1 MANHRVSGQL
11 VPDAVSGHVAL
22 ELANTRAS
30 WGSPDPREY
39 LVSYDALAVWAGD
52 VGLMTAYEVRTLRGE
67 ARRAAADAE
76 QVVGAAIDLRE
87 SWYAVATAAQRGIAV
102 PRGHLDVVGEH
113 AARAAAASR
122 LVVHD
127 DGRVLPDGGSVAR
140 SGLRLPV
147 DRAAQ
152 AAAEMLAVG
161 DVAHVGACPG
171 RGCGWLFF
179 DPAHRR
185 HWCIMAICGNR
196 AKARAVAERQ
206 RAAAGLP

>member
-1 MANHRVSGQL
+1 MANHVVSGQL

-30 WGSPDPREY
+30 WGSPSPREY

-52 VGLMTAYEVRTLRGE
+52 VGLLSAYEVRTLRRE
-67 ARRAAADAE
+67 ARSVAVEADE
-76 QVVGAAIDLRE
+76 VVRAAIDLRE
-87 SWYAVATAAQRGIAV
+87 SWYVVATAAQREV
-102 PRGHLDVVGEH
+102 DLPRRHLDLVGEH
-113 AARAAAASR
+113 VARAAAVSR
-122 LVVHD
+122 LVVQD
-127 DGRVLPDGGSVAR
+127 DGRVLPDGGSAAR

-147 DRAAQ
+147 DRAAT
-152 AAAEMLAVG
+152 AAAEMLAAG

-185 HWCIMAICGNR
+185 HWCVMAICGNR
-196 AKARAVAERQ
+196 AKARAFVERQ